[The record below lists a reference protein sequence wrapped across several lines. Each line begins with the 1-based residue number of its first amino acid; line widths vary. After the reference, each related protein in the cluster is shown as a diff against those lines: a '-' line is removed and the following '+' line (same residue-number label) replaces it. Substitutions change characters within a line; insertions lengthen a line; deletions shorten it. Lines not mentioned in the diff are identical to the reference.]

1 MKLTLR
7 VLYYATLGGI
17 GLIGLMFAS
26 TLIPVPG
33 NLEVKVFKSG
43 SMEPAVHVGS
53 IVVVKPAATYAAGD
67 VITFGEDTKTQIPTT
82 HRIVRVEGSGAQT
95 LFVTKGDA
103 NDAEDPTPT
112 SISKVKGKMLFT
124 VPYVGY
130 ALAFARTKL
139 GFFLLVGVPAAV
151 IVVEEL
157 LNIFKEMRRIRRKK
171 AADTVPE
178 TRVPI
183 KSRKVMGVF
192 AILGLLGIS
201 SAGGLHG
208 STIAFYANS
217 AVSKGNLL
225 QAGEFNLPSVARF
238 VMGEVEVLTS
248 SVVVSEPEPV
258 VEETSPPQEKE
269 TPAEG
274 PVATPPADIQ
284 EEPLEI
290 PEVEVTTVVVEA
302 PSL

>member
-1 MKLTLR
+1 MKVTLR
-7 VLYYATLGGI
+7 VLYYVTLGGI

-33 NLEVKVFKSG
+33 NLEVKVVKSG

-53 IVVVKPAATYAAGD
+53 IVVIQPAASYAAGD

-82 HRIVRVEGSGAQT
+82 HRIVRVEGSAAQT
-95 LFVTKGDA
+95 AFVTKGDA

-124 VPYVGY
+124 IPYVGY

-139 GFFLLVGVPAAV
+139 GFFLLVGVPASI

-171 AADTVPE
+171 ALDVETVIKE
-178 TRVPI
+178 SNN

-192 AILGLLGIS
+192 AILGVIS
-201 SAGGLHG
+201 IASAGALNGG
-208 STIAFYANS
+208 TVAFYANS
-217 AVSKGNLL
+217 AVSEGNLL
-225 QAGEFNLPSVARF
+225 RAGVFDIPQEVIAPLALMFDV
-238 VMGEVEVLTS
+238 VIGEP
-248 SVVVSEPEPV
+248 VVSEPEPEV
-258 VEETSPPQEKE
+258 PPTQEEAKVEEPPAGE
-269 TPAEG
+269 TP
-274 PVATPPADIQ
+274 
-284 EEPLEI
+284 L
-290 PEVEVTTVVVEA
+290 EVEVSTSEPVIE
-302 PSL
+302 